1 MEIEIKGILSQDELV
16 KRYNELVEK
25 LRECREDYL
34 RALADFDNYR
44 KNVPRRIEE
53 EKDRERVKIFSDLV
67 RVVDDIDRAM
77 KMLQNSDVD
86 EQFVKGVEMIY
97 QQILQFLRNYGV
109 EQFSAHGKEFDPD
122 YHEAMMV
129 KEGEE
134 DNVVV
139 EEFEKGYTYRGRLLK
154 PARVVVSRKKQD

>member
-1 MEIEIKGILSQDELV
+1 MKIEIKGILSQDELV
-16 KRYNELVEK
+16 KRYNEMVEK
-25 LRECREDYL
+25 LRECRDEYL

-77 KMLQNSDVD
+77 KMLESSDVD
-86 EQFVKGVEMIY
+86 EQFRKGVQMIY

-129 KEGEE
+129 KEGEK

-154 PARVVVSRKKQD
+154 PARVVVSKKKQ

>member
-1 MEIEIKGILSQDELV
+1 MKIEIKGILSQDELV
-16 KRYNELVEK
+16 KRYNEMVEK
-25 LRECREDYL
+25 LRECRDEYL

-77 KMLQNSDVD
+77 KMLESSDVD
-86 EQFVKGVEMIY
+86 EQFRKGVQMIY

-154 PARVVVSRKKQD
+154 PARVVVSKKKQ

>member
-1 MEIEIKGILSQDELV
+1 MKIEIKGILSQDELV
-16 KRYNELVEK
+16 KRYNEMVEK
-25 LRECREDYL
+25 LRECREEYL

-77 KMLQNSDVD
+77 KMLESSDVD
-86 EQFVKGVEMIY
+86 EQFRKGVQMIY

-129 KEGEE
+129 KEGKE

-154 PARVVVSRKKQD
+154 PARVVVSKKKQ

>member
-1 MEIEIKGILSQDELV
+1 MKIEIKGILSQDRLV
-16 KRYNELVEK
+16 KEYNQLLEK
-25 LRECREDYL
+25 LKECREEYL

-53 EKDRERVKIFSDLV
+53 EKEREKIRIFADLI

-77 KMLQNSDVD
+77 KMLESSDVD
-86 EQFVKGVEMIY
+86 EQFRKGVHMIY

-109 EQFSAHGKEFDPD
+109 EQFSAHGKEFDPN

-134 DNVVV
+134 ENRVV
-139 EEFEKGYTYRGRLLK
+139 EEFEKGYTYKGKLLK
-154 PARVVVSRKKQD
+154 PAKVVVSKKKQ

>member
-1 MEIEIKGILSQDELV
+1 MKIEIKGILSQDRLV
-16 KRYNELVEK
+16 KEYNHLLEK
-25 LRECREDYL
+25 LKECREEYL

-53 EKDRERVKIFSDLV
+53 EKEREKIRIFADLI

-77 KMLQNSDVD
+77 KMLESSDVD
-86 EQFVKGVEMIY
+86 EQFRKGVQMIY

-109 EQFSAHGKEFDPD
+109 EQFSAHGKEFDPN

-134 DNVVV
+134 ENRVV
-139 EEFEKGYTYRGRLLK
+139 EEFEKGYTYKGKLLK
-154 PARVVVSRKKQD
+154 PAKVVVSKKKQ

>member
-1 MEIEIKGILSQDELV
+1 MKIEIKGILSQDELV
-16 KRYNELVEK
+16 KRYNEMVEK
-25 LRECREDYL
+25 LRECREEYL

-77 KMLQNSDVD
+77 KMLESSDVD
-86 EQFVKGVEMIY
+86 EQFRKGVHMIY

-109 EQFSAHGKEFDPD
+109 EQFSAHGKEFDPN

-134 DNVVV
+134 ENRVV
-139 EEFEKGYTYRGRLLK
+139 EEFEKGYTYKGKLLK
-154 PARVVVSRKKQD
+154 PAKVVVSKKKQ

>member
-1 MEIEIKGILSQDELV
+1 MKIEIKGILSQDRLV
-16 KRYNELVEK
+16 KEYNQLLEK
-25 LRECREDYL
+25 LKECREEYL

-53 EKDRERVKIFSDLV
+53 EKEREKIRIFADLI

-77 KMLQNSDVD
+77 KMLESSDVD
-86 EQFVKGVEMIY
+86 EQFRKGVQMIY

-109 EQFSAHGKEFDPD
+109 EQFSAHGKEFDPN

-134 DNVVV
+134 ENRVV
-139 EEFEKGYTYRGRLLK
+139 EEFEKGYTYKGKLLK
-154 PARVVVSRKKQD
+154 PAKVVVSKKKQ

>member
-25 LRECREDYL
+25 LKECREDYL

-67 RVVDDIDRAM
+67 RVVDDMDRAM

-86 EQFVKGVEMIY
+86 EQFIKGVEMIY
-97 QQILQFLRNYGV
+97 QQILQFLKNHGV

-129 KEGEE
+129 REGDE

-154 PARVVVSRKKQD
+154 PARVVVSKKKG